1 MVPDYQQ
8 GAARHSIYPESL
20 MKTIA
25 VILSLLLSG
34 VIASAHAQVPG
45 APPAGQQPPAAPGE
59 VQGTIVAEDNA
70 APVARAAVA
79 VRNRKDSSMV
89 TGVMGGE
96 DGKFKVQG
104 LRPGT
109 YYLRV
114 SGIGFS
120 PKNTEEFTITPAAP
134 VASVGPIKLARFAV
148 SLQTVEVEGTTPAVT
163 IEPDRNSYKA
173 KEVAPAATNASDV
186 LAATPS
192 VEVDGDGKVSLRGN
206 ENVVVQINGRA
217 TPMRGQQLG
226 AYLKQLPA
234 TIVER
239 IEVVPNPS
247 AKQDPE
253 GMAGIINVVLKQ
265 NTDLGVSG
273 GLTLGMANT
282 NRYNGSGNLGY
293 QRGPITL
300 FGSYGYITDDR
311 GLTGLNFRE
320 RYDPSGLPLSFSD
333 QDIDGRNGFGGHN
346 LTTSAEYK
354 INKRDLLS
362 NSFSMNARR
371 FKDNSLTGYSE
382 LDGDSIVIDSYAR
395 TRDTKNKALVLDNTL
410 ALKRTFEARK
420 HELAGEVRVNRVD
433 DDENTALWRMDDPGS
448 SRVEGQRDHADAIT
462 TQLTGQIDYT
472 RTLAARTKLETGYK
486 GNTRL
491 LDRDFSVLKDALG
504 DGNWANSSLSNAF
517 EFEETVNAVYGV
529 LSHGVGKFELQG
541 GLRGE
546 RATRNFSLARPA
558 GDYPYSRISL
568 FPSGVVRYKVSDATE
583 LKGSYSRRVRRPG
596 SFELNPFPNFFDPQN
611 VFIGNPNLNPEY
623 TDAVELGFSRTG
635 QLGSVQLSPFY
646 RRTTDIIRVNIEP
659 EAIVDG
665 REVTTVS
672 FENLAT
678 ANSWGTDLN
687 GSLRLGPKFN
697 GFGAFNIFKM
707 VTDGGSTSALSS
719 DAVTWSFR
727 VNGTTNLSPTVSLQA
742 MYFYRAPVK
751 VERGEFSSFKMTN
764 ITLRKKLDGDKA
776 SVSVRFADPFNT
788 NGFRVRAGDGNITQT
803 TARKFGVR
811 ATFFTFQYNFGQ
823 APKIRPPRQDEAPPP
838 APVFN

>member
-1 MVPDYQQ
+1 
-8 GAARHSIYPESL
+8 
-20 MKTIA
+20 MKKLP
-25 VILSLLLSG
+25 VILGLFLAGSVGS
-34 VIASAHAQVPG
+34 IQAQTPG
-45 APPAGQQPPAAPGE
+45 APAGAQPPAPPGE
-59 VQGTIVAEDNA
+59 VTGTIVADDNA
-70 APVARAAVA
+70 APVARAAIA
-79 VRNRKDSSMV
+79 VRSKADSSMI
-89 TGVMGGE
+89 TGANGGQ
-96 DGKFKVQG
+96 DGTFRVQG

-114 SGIGFS
+114 SGIGFT
-120 PKNTEEFTITPAAP
+120 PKNSDEFTIAPAAP
-134 VASVGPIKLARFAV
+134 VANVGRIKLTRFAV
-148 SLQTVEVEGTTPAVT
+148 SLQTVEVEGQTPAVV

-265 NTDLGVSG
+265 NTDLGRSG
-273 GLTLGMANT
+273 GVTLGMANGD
-282 NRYNGSGNLGY
+282 RYNASGNLGY
-293 QRGPITL
+293 QSGPVTL

-311 GLTGLNFRE
+311 GLTGLNDRE
-320 RYDPSGLPLSFSD
+320 RYDPSSAPLSYTL
-333 QDIDGRNGFGGHN
+333 QAIAGRNGFGGHN
-346 LTTSAEYK
+346 LTTTAEYQF
-354 INKRDLLS
+354 NKRDMLS
-362 NSFSMNARR
+362 NNFSMNARHNL
-371 FKDNSLTGYSE
+371 DNSLTGYSE
-382 LDGDSIVIDSYAR
+382 LDADRSVLETYAR
-395 TRDTKNKALVLDNTL
+395 TRDTKNKSLVLDNTL
-410 ALKRTFEARK
+410 AFKRTFEPRK
-420 HELAGEVRVNRVD
+420 HEIATEVRVNRVD
-433 DDENTALWRMDDPGS
+433 DDENTALWRVNAPGGPE
-448 SRVEGQRDHADAIT
+448 VEGQRDHADAIT

-491 LDRDFSVLKDALG
+491 LDRDFSVLKDAQG
-504 DGNWANSSLSNAF
+504 DGNWVNSSLSNSF
-517 EFEETVNAVYGV
+517 EFEERVNAVYGV
-529 LSHGVGKFELQG
+529 LSHGIGKFELQG

-546 RATRNFSLARPA
+546 RATRNFSLANPA
-558 GDYPYSRISL
+558 GDYPYSKISL

-583 LKGSYSRRVRRPG
+583 LKASYSRRVRRPG

-623 TDAVELGFSRTG
+623 TDAVELGVSKTG
-635 QLGSVQLSPFY
+635 QYGSLQLSPFY

-659 EAIVDG
+659 EAVIDG
-665 REVTTVS
+665 RDVTSIT

-678 ANSWGTDLN
+678 ANSWGSDLN

-697 GFGAFNIFKM
+697 GFAAFNVFKM
-707 VTDGGSTSALSS
+707 VTDGGSQSALSS
-719 DAVTWSFR
+719 NTVTWTYR
-727 VNGTTNLSPTVSLQA
+727 MNGTTQLSPTLTLQA
-742 MYFYRAPVK
+742 MYFYRAPVNI
-751 VERGEFSSFKMTN
+751 ERGRFSGFQMTN
-764 ITLRKKLDGDKA
+764 VTLRKKLDGEKA
-776 SVSVRFADPFNT
+776 SLSVRFADPFNT
-788 NGFRVRAGDGNITQT
+788 MRFKGRVSDGNIVQITER
-803 TARKFGVR
+803 AFGQR
-811 ATFFTFQYNFGQ
+811 AMFVTYQRNFGQ
-823 APKIRPPRQDEAPPP
+823 APKIRPPREDAAPPP

>member
-1 MVPDYQQ
+1 
-8 GAARHSIYPESL
+8 
-20 MKTIA
+20 MKNLP
-25 VILSLLLSG
+25 VILGLLFAGSVG
-34 VIASAHAQVPG
+34 SIQAQGPSA
-45 APPAGQQPPAAPGE
+45 PAGGQPPAPPPGE
-59 VQGTIVAEDNA
+59 VTGTIVADDNA
-70 APVARAAVA
+70 APVPRAAIA
-79 VRNRKDSSMV
+79 VRKKTDSTMV
-89 TGVMGGE
+89 TGANGGE
-96 DGKFKVQG
+96 DGTFKVQG

-114 SGIGFS
+114 SGIGFTPRNS
-120 PKNTEEFTITPAAP
+120 DEFTIAPTAP
-134 VASVGPIKLARFAV
+134 VANVGSIKLTRFAV
-148 SLQTVEVEGTTPAVT
+148 SLQTVEVEGTAPAVV

-265 NTDLGVSG
+265 NTDLGRSG
-273 GLTLGMANT
+273 GITLGMANSD
-282 NRYNGSGNLGY
+282 RYNASGNLGY
-293 QRGPITL
+293 QRGPVTL

-311 GLTGLNFRE
+311 GLTGLNNRE
-320 RYDPSGLPLSFSD
+320 RYDPSSVPLSFTE
-333 QDIDGRNGFGGHN
+333 QLIAGRNGFSGHN
-346 LTTSAEYK
+346 LTTTAEYQ
-354 INKRDLLS
+354 INKRDVLS
-362 NSFSMNARR
+362 NNFSMNARR
-371 FKDNSLTGYSE
+371 FLDNSFTGYSE
-382 LDGDSIVIDSYAR
+382 LDADRSVLDTYAR
-395 TRDTKNKALVLDNTL
+395 TRDTRNTALVLDNTV
-410 ALKRTFEARK
+410 AFKRTFEARK
-420 HELAGEVRVNRVD
+420 HEIGAEVRVNRVD
-433 DDENTALWRMDDPGS
+433 DDENTTLWREDAPGS
-448 SRVEGQRDHADAIT
+448 PEVEGQRDHADAIT

-491 LDRDFSVLKDALG
+491 LDRDFSVVKDALG
-504 DGNWANSSLSNAF
+504 DGNWVNSNLSNSF
-517 EFEETVNAVYGV
+517 EFEETVNALYAV
-529 LSHGVGKFELQG
+529 LSQGVGKFELQG

-546 RATRNFSLARPA
+546 RASRNFSLANPA
-558 GDYPYSRISL
+558 GDYPYSKISL

-583 LKGSYSRRVRRPG
+583 LKASYSRRVRRPG

-623 TDAVELGFSRTG
+623 TDAIELGVSRTG
-635 QLGSVQLSPFY
+635 QYGSLQLSPFY
-646 RRTTDIIRVNIEP
+646 RRTTDVIRVNFEP

-665 REVTTVS
+665 REVTSVT

-678 ANSWGTDLN
+678 GTSWGTDLN

-697 GFGAFNIFKM
+697 GFSAFNIFKM
-707 VTDGGSTSALSS
+707 VTDGGSQSALSS
-719 DAVTWSFR
+719 DAVTWTYR
-727 VNGTTNLSPTVSLQA
+727 VNGTTNVTPTISLQG
-742 MYFYRAPVK
+742 MFFYRAPVK
-751 VERGEFSSFKMTN
+751 VERGEFSSVKMTN
-764 ITLRKKLDGDKA
+764 FTIRKKLDGEKA

-788 NGFRVRAGDGNITQT
+788 NGFRVRAGDGSISQLTERQ
-803 TARKFGVR
+803 FGVR
-811 ATFFTFQYNFGQ
+811 AMFVTYQRNFGQ
-823 APKIRPPRQDEAPPP
+823 APKIRPPREDAAPPP

>member
-1 MVPDYQQ
+1 MVRVQSTC
-8 GAARHSIYPESL
+8 AASHFPQETF
-20 MKTIA
+20 MKTFR
-25 VILSLLLSG
+25 VVLGLLLAGSA
-34 VIASAHAQVPG
+34 ASTGAQTPG
-45 APPAGQQPPAAPGE
+45 AQQPPAPVGE
-59 VQGTIVAEDNA
+59 VHGTIVADDNA
-70 APVARAAVA
+70 APVARAAIA
-79 VRNRKDSSMV
+79 VRNKKDSTMV
-89 TGVMGGE
+89 TGAMGGE
-96 DGKFKVQG
+96 DGTFKVQG
-104 LRPGT
+104 IRPGT

-114 SGIGFS
+114 SGIGFT
-120 PKNTEEFTITPAAP
+120 PKNTEEFTIAPAAQS
-134 VASVGPIKLARFAV
+134 ANVGSIKLARFAV
-148 SLQTVEVEGTTPAVT
+148 SLQTVEVEGTTPTVT

-173 KEVAPAATNASDV
+173 KDVAPAATNASDV
-186 LAATPS
+186 LASTPS

-273 GLTLGMANT
+273 GVTLGMANGD
-282 NRYNGSGNLGY
+282 RYNGSGNLGY
-293 QRGPITL
+293 QKGKVTL
-300 FGSYGYITDDR
+300 FGSYGYITDER

-320 RYDPSGLPLSFSD
+320 RYDAGGGPLSFSD
-333 QDIDGRNGFGGHN
+333 QLIDGRNGFGGHN
-346 LTTSAEYK
+346 LTTSAEYQ
-354 INKRDLLS
+354 INKRDLLT
-362 NSFSMNARR
+362 NSFSMNARK

-382 LDGDSIVIDSYAR
+382 LDADSTVIDSYGR
-395 TRDTKNKALVLDNTL
+395 TRDTKNKALVLDNTV

-420 HELAGEVRVNRVD
+420 HELAAEIRVNRVD
-433 DDENTALWRMDDPGS
+433 DDDNTSLWRLNTS
-448 SRVEGQRDHADAIT
+448 SSAPVEGQRDHADAIT

-472 RTLAARTKLETGYK
+472 KTLAARTKLETGYK
-486 GNTRL
+486 GNSRL

-504 DGNWANSSLSNAF
+504 DGNWTNSSLSNSF

-546 RATRNFSLARPA
+546 RATRNFSLLNPA
-558 GDYPYSRISL
+558 GNYPYSKISL

-583 LKGSYSRRVRRPG
+583 LKASYSRRVRRPG
-596 SFELNPFPNFFDPQN
+596 SQELNPFPNFFDPQN

-665 REVTTVS
+665 REVTTVT

-697 GFGAFNIFKM
+697 GFAAFNVFKM

-727 VNGTTNLSPTVSLQA
+727 ANGTTNISPTISLQG
-742 MYFYRAPVK
+742 MFFYRAPVK
-751 VERGEFSSFKMTN
+751 VEQGEFSSFKMTN
-764 ITLRKKLDGDKA
+764 FTIRKKLDGDKA

-788 NGFRVRAGDGNITQT
+788 MGFRVRAGDGNITQT
-803 TARKFGVR
+803 TARKFGQR

-823 APKIRPPRQDEAPPP
+823 APKIRPPREDAAPAP

>member
-1 MVPDYQQ
+1 
-8 GAARHSIYPESL
+8 
-20 MKTIA
+20 MKTPS
-25 VILSLLLSG
+25 VILGLLLAGFSS
-34 VIASAHAQVPG
+34 VQAQVPG
-45 APPAGQQPPAAPGE
+45 RAPGAQQPPSPAGE
-59 VQGTIVAEDNA
+59 VSGKIIAEDNS

-79 VRNRKDSSMV
+79 VRNKKDSTMV
-89 TGVMGGE
+89 TGAMGGE
-96 DGKFKVQG
+96 DGTFKVQG

-120 PKNTEEFTITPAAP
+120 PRNTAEFTIAP
-134 VASVGPIKLARFAV
+134 TAQTASVGEIKLTRFAV

-253 GMAGIINVVLKQ
+253 GMAGIINVVLRQ
-265 NTDLGVSG
+265 NTDLGMSG
-273 GLTLGMANT
+273 GVTLGMANAD
-282 NRYNGSGNLGY
+282 RYNGSGNLGY
-293 QRGPITL
+293 QKGKVTL

-320 RYDPSGLPLSFSD
+320 RYDPAGSPLSFTD
-333 QDIDGRNGFGGHN
+333 QIIDGRNGFGGHN
-346 LTTSAEYK
+346 LTTSAEYQ
-354 INKRDLLS
+354 INKRDLLT
-362 NSFSMNARR
+362 NSFSLNARR
-371 FKDNSLTGYSE
+371 SKDNSLTGYSE
-382 LDGDSIVIDSYAR
+382 LDADSTVIDSYGR

-410 ALKRTFEARK
+410 ALKRVFEARK

-433 DDENTALWRMDDPGS
+433 DDENTSLWRLDTPS
-448 SRVEGQRDHADAIT
+448 SSGVEGQLDHADAIT
-462 TQLTGQIDYT
+462 IQLTGQIDYT
-472 RTLAARTKLETGYK
+472 RTLATRTKLETGYK

-491 LDRDFSVLKDALG
+491 LDRDFTVLKDALG

-546 RATRNFSLARPA
+546 RATRNFSLANPA

-583 LKGSYSRRVRRPG
+583 LKASYSRRVRRPG

-623 TDAVELGFSRTG
+623 TDAVELGYSRTG
-635 QLGSVQLSPFY
+635 SLGSLQLSPFY

-659 EAIVDG
+659 EGVIDG
-665 REVTTVS
+665 REVTTVT

-727 VNGTTNLSPTVSLQA
+727 VNGTTNISPTVSLQG

-764 ITLRKKLDGDKA
+764 VTIRKKLDGDKA

-788 NGFRVRAGDGNITQT
+788 SGFRVRAGDGSITQT

>member
-1 MVPDYQQ
+1 
-8 GAARHSIYPESL
+8 
-20 MKTIA
+20 MKTIP

-34 VIASAHAQVPG
+34 AVASAQAQAPG

-59 VQGTIVAEDNA
+59 VQGTVIAEDNS
-70 APVARAAVA
+70 APVGRAAVA
-79 VRNRKDSSMV
+79 VRSKKDSSMV

-120 PKNTEEFTITPAAP
+120 PKNTEEFTITPAAL
-134 VASVGPIKLARFAV
+134 AATVGPIKLARFAV
-148 SLQTVEVEGTTPAVT
+148 SLQTVEVEGQTPAVT

-173 KEVAPAATNASDV
+173 KEVAPAAANASDV

-192 VEVDGDGKVSLRGN
+192 VEVDADGKVSLRGN

-265 NTDLGVSG
+265 NTELGLSG
-273 GLTLGMANT
+273 GVTLGMANS

-293 QRGPITL
+293 QKGKATL

-311 GLTGLNFRE
+311 GLTGINDRE
-320 RYDPSGLPLSFSD
+320 RYDPAGPPLSFTE
-333 QDIDGRNGFGGHN
+333 QDILGRNGFGGHN
-346 LTTSAEYK
+346 LTTTAEWAF
-354 INKRDLLS
+354 NKRDVLS
-362 NSFSMNARR
+362 NSFSMNARQ
-371 FKDNSLTGYSE
+371 FSDTSLTGISE
-382 LDGDSIVIDSYAR
+382 LDADHNLIDSFAR
-395 TRDTKNKALVLDNTL
+395 SRDTKNKAFVIDNTL
-410 ALKRTFEARK
+410 AFKRTFEARK
-420 HELAGEVRVNRVD
+420 HEIGAEVRVNRVD
-433 DDENTALWRMDDPGS
+433 DDENTLLWKMEDPSSPAL
-448 SRVEGQRDHADAIT
+448 VEGQLDHADAIT
-462 TQLTGQIDYT
+462 TQLTGQVDYT
-472 RTLAARTKLETGYK
+472 KTLAARTKLETGYK
-486 GNTRL
+486 GTSRL
-491 LDRDFSVLKDALG
+491 LDRDYTVLKDALG
-504 DGNWANSSLSNAF
+504 DGSWTRSSLSNAF
-517 EFEETVNAVYGV
+517 EFEEDVHAVYGV

-546 RATRNFSLARPA
+546 RATRDFSLAEPA
-558 GDYPYSRISL
+558 GSFPYSKISL

-583 LKGSYSRRVRRPG
+583 LKASYSRRVRRPG

-611 VFIGNPNLNPEY
+611 VFLGNPNLNPEY
-623 TDAVELGFSRTG
+623 TDALELGFSRTG
-635 QLGSVQLSPFY
+635 QLGSLQLSPFY

-659 EAIVDG
+659 EAIIDG

-707 VTDGGSTSALSS
+707 VTDGGSQSALSS

-727 VNGTTNLSPTVSLQA
+727 VNGTTNLSSTLSVQG
-742 MYFYRAPVK
+742 MFFYRAPVK

-764 ITLRKKLDGDKA
+764 VTIRKKLDGDKS

-788 NGFRVRAGDGNITQT
+788 SRFRVRAGDGNIFQT
-803 TARKFGVR
+803 TERRPAVR

-823 APKIRPPRQDEAPPP
+823 APKLRPPRQDEAPPP